1 MRKIMIL
8 LLVLMVGHLQAQ
20 DPAYPPAPPA
30 ATNITRAEYFIDTD
44 PGFGA
49 GTTIPVTAAAD
60 IPSLAA
66 SINTGALTA
75 GAHKLYI
82 RTLNAA
88 GSWSVT
94 AMVQFVADFDPAYP
108 SAPAT
113 ILNIVK
119 AEYFID
125 TDPGFGSG
133 TNIPVTAATDIA
145 SLVAGINTASL
156 TAGTHKLFLRTLNAE
171 GRWSVTTVSQFAVD
185 FDPAYPPAPAAVQ
198 NIVKLEYFI
207 DGDPG
212 FGNAID
218 VPVLA
223 ATDLPSVIIPVNTN
237 LMASG
242 THSITLRTLNAEGK
256 WSITSIRN
264 FVIDADPAYP
274 STPSGPGTIANA
286 EYFFDT
292 DPGFGSGTAFSFAPG
307 VDVTGINLNTNTAS
321 LSPGPHTL
329 YIRTMGPASIT
340 NFVSFNV
347 ANVVPLQLLSFDA
360 TEKSGVVTAE
370 ASTTNEQNTHRIE
383 LEKSGDGQNF
393 TVLQLLLTHN
403 TPGKHWYRF
412 TDATPQQGINYYRLK
427 MIDKDGRYTHSKIIA
442 VQVGG
447 RLPWLLY
454 PNPAKNSI
462 VLRGSQ
468 PDAAVIEIVNAAGAV
483 VLQRSYGAATIEK
496 LVDIASLSKGFYWV
510 RIKYGNSVWVTNFI
524 KE

>member
-1 MRKIMIL
+1 MKQMITL
-8 LLVLMVGHLQAQ
+8 LLVLLGACLQAQ
-20 DPAYPPAPPA
+20 DPAYPPAPAA

-75 GAHKLYI
+75 GAHKLCV
-82 RTLNAA
+82 RTLSAA
-88 GSWSVT
+88 GNWSITSV
-94 AMVQFVADFDPAYP
+94 VQFVVDFDPAYP
-108 SAPAT
+108 SVPASL
-113 ILNIVK
+113 LNIVK

-133 TNIPVTAATDIA
+133 FNIPVTAATDIV

-156 TAGTHKLFLRTLNAE
+156 TAGVHQLYLRTLNAE
-171 GRWSVTTVSQFAVD
+171 GRWSFTAIRQFAVD

-242 THSITLRTLNAEGK
+242 THSITLRTRNAEGQ
-256 WSITSIRN
+256 WSVTAIRN
-264 FVIDADPAYP
+264 FIIDADPAYP
-274 STPSGPGTIANA
+274 ATPSAAGIIANA

-292 DPGFGSGTAFSFAPG
+292 DPGFGSGTAFSFTPG
-307 VDVTGINLNTNTAS
+307 VDVNGISLNANTAS

-347 ANVVPLQLLSFDA
+347 ANVVPLQLLSLDA
-360 TEKSGVVTAE
+360 IEKSGVVTIE
-370 ASTTNEQNTHRIE
+370 ATTTNEQNTNRIE
-383 LEKSGDGQNF
+383 LEKSYDGQNF
-393 TVLQLLLTHN
+393 TMLQLLPTHN
-403 TPGKHWYRF
+403 TPGKHLYRF
-412 TDATPQQGINYYRLK
+412 TDAAPQQGVNYYRLK
-427 MIDKDGRYTHSKIIA
+427 MTDKDGRYTHSKIIV
-442 VQVGG
+442 VQAGG

-468 PDAAVIEIVNAAGAV
+468 PVAATVEIVNVAGAV
-483 VLQRSYGAATIEK
+483 VVQKNYGAATAEK
-496 LVDIASLSKGFYWV
+496 LVDIAKLPAGLYWV
-510 RIKYGNSVWVTNFI
+510 RIKTAATTWVTNFV